1 MSKSIAQLFLLT
13 LGLLVPQI
21 IAFAHDGTEDYV
33 HDRTSE
39 STRTWFIAESR
50 ATIEGTFVAV
60 SDGRVHIRQTD
71 GFVRPVTIDRL
82 AEFDQRWIEQRT
94 AEIAAINTPA
104 GYILTAQQ
112 AKLNTS
118 NGDAPAMAESFKPFE
133 KMAKVRWD
141 QDFLYV
147 ESNGMPDHRMM
158 VGITAWQ
165 QQVPLPQNYSGENA
179 WRIPLHPVPAK
190 NPMSA
195 KDNFFRGAI
204 ALAVNGIPIFNPIKN
219 DGRTDTLLAG
229 ELDEF
234 GGHCGRADDY
244 HYHIPPAHLEKLVG
258 KGKPLAWALD
268 GYPILG
274 EQSKN
279 DPDYAPL
286 DKWNGHRDSNDN
298 YHYHSTKTYPY
309 LNGGFY
315 GEVVERDGQVDP
327 QPRAEPV
334 RPALPPMRDAKIT
347 DFVETK
353 AGSYRLTYDV
363 RGRKGTVSYSIAAN
377 SSVAFEFVSP
387 DGSSTK
393 EAYSPNRRGGG
404 RRPGP
409 PNNSPPP
416 REEDRPTRDGKGQ
429 KKKAEDSKAAVMSGS
444 KGTISKSDFTV
455 SSRSLDANGM
465 LSIDCTCDGKRE
477 SPAVAW
483 KNVPAGTK
491 SIAISLWHTA
501 PDQEKSYWVVYNI
514 PANVTELK
522 QKSTGAGKLGIN
534 DRKRAE
540 YDPMCSKG
548 PGLKTYHITV
558 FALSDTLKL
567 SPSQVSRA
575 ALLEAVKDIT
585 LGETTLNFEYERK

>member
-1 MSKSIAQLFLLT
+1 MTKSIACLFLLT
-13 LGLLVPQI
+13 VGILVPQSL
-21 IAFAHDGTEDYV
+21 AFAHDGTDDHLHSSRVEEV
-33 HDRTSE
+33 
-39 STRTWFIAESR
+39 RTWTVVESGV
-50 ATIEGTFVAV
+50 TIEGTFVAV

-71 GFVRPVTIDRL
+71 GLVRPVTIVRL
-82 AEFDQRWIEQRT
+82 AESDQRWIEERT
-94 AEIAAINTPA
+94 REIAAINTQP
-104 GYILTAQQ
+104 GYTLTTQRG
-112 AKLNTS
+112 NTS
-118 NGDAPAMAESFKPFE
+118 KANGEALAMAESFKPFE
-133 KMAKVRWD
+133 KVAKVRWD
-141 QDFLYV
+141 DDFLYV
-147 ESNGMPDHRMM
+147 ESNGMPDHKLM

-165 QQVPLPQNYSGENA
+165 QQVPLPQNYTGENA

-244 HYHIPPAHLEKLVG
+244 HYHIPPMHLEKLVG
-258 KGKPLAWALD
+258 KNKPLAWALD
-268 GYPILG
+268 GYPIMG
-274 EQSKN
+274 FQEKG
-279 DPDYAPL
+279 DPDFAPL
-286 DKWNGHRDSNDN
+286 DKWNGHKGEDGD

-334 RPALPPMRDAKIT
+334 RPALPPMRDARIT

-353 AGSYRLTYDV
+353 PGSYRLTYDV
-363 RGRKGTVSYSIAAN
+363 RGRKGTVSYSIAN
-377 SSVAFEFVSP
+377 NGSVAFEFMNP
-387 DGSSTK
+387 DGSKTS
-393 EAYSPNRRGGG
+393 EEFSANRRGGSG
-404 RRPGP
+404 RKGP
-409 PNNSPPP
+409 PNGPPP
-416 REEDRPTRDGKGQ
+416 RDNNRPPRDGKEQ
-429 KKKAEDSKAAVMSGS
+429 KKSA
-444 KGTISKSDFTV
+444 TTKSDFEV
-455 SSRSLDANGM
+455 SSSSLDANGM
-465 LSIDCTCDGKRE
+465 LSVDCTCDGKRE

-483 KNVPAGTK
+483 KNLPKGTK
-491 SIAISLWHTA
+491 FIAISLWHTA

-522 QKSTGAGKLGIN
+522 QKSAGAGKLGIN

-558 FALSDTLKL
+558 FALSDSLKL

-575 ALLEAVKDIT
+575 GLLEAVKDIT
-585 LGETTLNFEYERK
+585 LGESTLDFEYERK

>member
-1 MSKSIAQLFLLT
+1 MHKSIAYLFLLT
-13 LGLLVPQI
+13 LGILLPNI
-21 IAFAHDGTEDYV
+21 PAFAHDGADDHFHSWPCDNV
-33 HDRTSE
+33 
-39 STRTWFIAESR
+39 RTWTVSEPG
-50 ATIEGTFVAV
+50 ATIEGTFVVARN
-60 SDGRVHIRQTD
+60 GRVHLRQTD
-71 GFVRPVTIDRL
+71 GFIRPVTIDRL
-82 AEFDQRWIEQRT
+82 AESDQRWIDQRT
-94 AEIAAINTPA
+94 TEIAAANTQPR
-104 GYILTAQQ
+104 YILIAQQ
-112 AKLNTS
+112 ATLKPS
-118 NGDAPAMAESFKPFE
+118 NGEAPAMAESFKPFE
-133 KMAKVRWD
+133 KVAKVRWD
-141 QDFLYV
+141 RDFLSV
-147 ESNGMPDHRMM
+147 ESNGMPDHEMM

-165 QQVPLPQNYSGENA
+165 QQVPLPQNYTGENA
-179 WRIPLHPVPAK
+179 WRIPLNPVPAK

-244 HYHIPPAHLEKLVG
+244 HYHIPPTHLEKLVG

-274 EQSKN
+274 FQQED
-279 DPDYAPL
+279 DPDFAAL
-286 DKWNGHRDSNDN
+286 DKWNGHKDQDGN

-334 RPALPPMRDAKIT
+334 RPALPPMRDATIT

-353 AGSYRLTYDV
+353 PNSFQLTYNV
-363 RGRKGTVSYSIAAN
+363 RERTGTVSYSIAN
-377 SSVAFEFVSP
+377 NGSVSFQFVDSN
-387 DGSSTK
+387 GFKSA
-393 EAYSPNRRGGG
+393 EVYSPNRRGGG
-404 RRPGP
+404 GRKGP
-409 PNNSPPP
+409 PNDSPPP
-416 REEDRPTRDGKGQ
+416 RDNNRPLRDGKEQ
-429 KKKAEDSKAAVMSGS
+429 KKSA
-444 KGTISKSDFTV
+444 TSKSDLEV
-455 SSRSLDANGM
+455 SSSSLDANGM
-465 LSIDCTCDGKRE
+465 LSVDCTCDGKRE

-483 KNVPAGTK
+483 KNLPAGTK
-491 SIAISLWHTA
+491 FIAISLWNTA

-522 QKSTGAGKLGIN
+522 QKSAGSGRLGIN

-567 SPSQVSRA
+567 SPGQVSRA

-585 LGETTLNFEYERK
+585 LGETTLDFEYERK